1 MRKRF
6 FAICLTMLFVF
17 AQMTAFANTGENLK
31 ENENYNVE
39 EENGGDSICCSAF
52 ADTSENVISLCN
64 IEDVLAANQENT
76 VQFSVEASQEVI
88 ETYCESEGLNIISHD
103 YENGFVSVKFT
114 YDGEKNAS
122 KLTVGVLLEDETV
135 LTANMYAY
143 SSENNLFISRVSADD
158 AFEKYCSYL
167 LNNQLIDE
175 NEYKTISNTY
185 YKQSVI
191 ITTNTEPAMS
201 TVLTQGTAEIQ
212 AKSKTT
218 YLNGVIVW
226 ADDNDSYSHRCQYVR
241 VDVYDK
247 EVGDPKLIATT
258 YTDSNGYYSVTFEN
272 NSSIFELGGYD
283 IYIEVFAG
291 GPYGYVKKP
300 NGGFHSIST
309 VDEVIENVDNGSTS
323 QINLKFVMNNSA
335 NIGGDLGRAFQ
346 ISQPISVA
354 SRYAEEM
361 NGSAMSAV
369 SVVYPADGT
378 ICVYDDESKT
388 IEIISGYSEDE
399 NVINAFEAWD
409 VIMHE
414 YGHHVQYEIG
424 IINSPKGPHNRGEN
438 SIDKEEYTDENRKDK
453 GTRLAWAE
461 SWPTVFGIMA
471 QQYYISELQNI
482 DTVGDENYTSNNGL
496 NYSVETEEYSLGEG
510 SEDSIMYLLYDLY
523 DSYNANDPHDTVELS
538 HYNMWAYVK
547 ASQAVTLSEFI
558 QYLYE
563 NELCTIDGLGKLLSK
578 CGMAATNLTVVAG
591 KTPSFTWE
599 GDGGSIKEPYDKYE
613 VVFAISTGEIL
624 RINTG
629 SAKRC
634 ILTKHQWEVLRDS
647 GSNVIKW
654 RVLSSGNLVY
664 PSTGPYS
671 TAWHT
676 FNLPEITTITINS
689 ATQGNIS
696 SSGDYNWYKFV
707 APAAG
712 YYKFY
717 TEGTTDTIGELFE
730 EAPMLDGSCD
740 VSLMYNDDGH
750 VDSNGNVANMGIV
763 YELHDGQVVYLKV
776 SAYSTFTGSYVLF
789 VNQYNY

>member
-1 MRKRF
+1 MKKF
-6 FAICLTMLFVF
+6 LAIFLTMLFLF
-17 AQMTAFANTGENLK
+17 AHTTAFADVGEHINDDEDGQL
-31 ENENYNVE
+31 E
-39 EENGGDSICCSAF
+39 EENSDNATCCSAL
-52 ADTSENVISLCN
+52 AGSSENVISLCS
-64 IEDVLAANQENT
+64 IEDILVANQENT
-76 VQFSVEASQEVI
+76 VQFSVEASQEVL
-88 ETYCESEGLNIISHD
+88 ETYCESEGINIISYN

-114 YDGEKNAS
+114 YNGEETAS

-135 LTANMYAY
+135 LTANMYVY
-143 SSENNLFISRVSADD
+143 SSENNLFISGVSSDD

-175 NEYKTISNTY
+175 NEYKTILNTY

-201 TVLTQGTAEIQ
+201 TVLTPGTAEIQ

-226 ADDNDSYSHRCQYVR
+226 VDDNSEPHFCQHVR

-291 GPYGYVKKP
+291 GTYGYVKKP
-300 NGGFHSIST
+300 NGGLHSIST

-354 SRYAEEM
+354 SKYAEEM
-361 NGSAMSAV
+361 NGSAMSEV

-378 ICVYDDESKT
+378 ICAYNDQSKT
-388 IEIISGYSEDE
+388 IKIISGYSENE

-414 YGHHVQYEIG
+414 YGHHVQHEIG
-424 IINSPKGPHNRGEN
+424 IANSPKGPHDRGEN
-438 SIDKEEYTDENRKDK
+438 SIDKEEYTDEDRKDK

-482 DTVGDENYTSNNGL
+482 DTVGDENYTANNGL

-523 DSYNANDPHDTVELS
+523 DAYNENDPHDTVELS

-578 CGMAATNLTVVAG
+578 CGMSATNLTVVSG
-591 KTPSFTWE
+591 NTPTFTWD
-599 GDGGSIKEPYDKYE
+599 GYGGSVKEPYDKYE
-613 VVFAISTGEIL
+613 VVIATSTKELL

-634 ILTKHQWEVLRDS
+634 ILTNYQWKVLRDS

-654 RVLSSGNLVY
+654 RVLSSGNRVY

-730 EAPMLDGSCD
+730 KVPMFDGSCD
-740 VSLMYNDDGH
+740 GSLMYNDDGH
-750 VDSNGNVANMGIV
+750 VDPNGNVANMGIV
-763 YELHDGQVVYLKV
+763 YELHAGQIVYLKV
-776 SAYSTFTGSYVLF
+776 SAYSTFTGSYVVF